1 MQWHLHYHPLPLS
14 GDVEQRARENGEPNE
29 MDNLCL
35 AFVRW
40 PCSAGV
46 RVFVCFNYKSL
57 FIVAELRQEQAA
69 ATRRHRKRVR
79 CNILYC
85 FLGTARFAGV
95 YGFFAL
101 PFAITTIVVSTIFFF
116 HRPSATST
124 DSFPFHSIA
133 GCSFTRRQHVFFI
146 SLFLSSILLLF
157 GICLA

>member
-101 PFAITTIVVSTIFFF
+101 PFAITTIVVSKIFFF
-116 HRPSATST
+116 IAQVQPAQIRFHFIRLLDALSPVANTFFSS
-124 DSFPFHSIA
+124 PFF
-133 GCSFTRRQHVFFI
+133 CLVFYSYLTFV
-146 SLFLSSILLLF
+146 
-157 GICLA
+157 